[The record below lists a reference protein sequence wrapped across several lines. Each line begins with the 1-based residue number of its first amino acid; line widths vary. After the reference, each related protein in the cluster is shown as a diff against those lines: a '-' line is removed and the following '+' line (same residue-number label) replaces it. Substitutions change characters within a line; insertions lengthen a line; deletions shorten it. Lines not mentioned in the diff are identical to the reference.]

1 MALEDR
7 VRALERETEELRELV
22 DGQEPWSHRKR
33 LHVLETERT
42 GVTMAARALDAY
54 QKTRD
59 SRMTQLREWGGF
71 ALALAAI
78 AVAVVR

>member
-22 DGQEPWSHRKR
+22 DGQQPWSHRKR
-33 LHVLETERT
+33 IHALENTDR
-42 GVTMAARALDAY
+42 GVAFARQALTAY
-54 QKTRD
+54 REARD
-59 SRMTQLREWGGF
+59 NRMTQLREWGGF

-78 AVAVVR
+78 AVAVLR